1 MNDLRRHSCTKCLAS
16 FCLYRRLIGSIFTS
30 MNRIILSFVF
40 WLSFLPITGHAD
52 ILNPGTYVCVGMNDG
67 NGVAVQGTNKAFIKI
82 TINSDSTALVDKL
95 GDGTLVI
102 KSKVDYIP
110 DINKHLDQVIER
122 LKADSSVGG
131 SGMTKESIE
140 YQLKLNEW
148 LKARK
153 FEDGFLVS
161 YQSGDTGKPVGFYKT
176 YAIYTRYLL
185 FRKDN
190 QLILINA
197 DTFGHVTVAA
207 TVGYAEL
214 LFKRSEP

>member
-1 MNDLRRHSCTKCLAS
+1 
-16 FCLYRRLIGSIFTS
+16 
-30 MNRIILSFVF
+30 MNRIILLFA
-40 WLSFLPITGHAD
+40 FLLVIFPTPGVAGIP
-52 ILNPGTYVCVGMNDG
+52 NPGTYVCVGMNDG
-67 NGVAVQGTNKAFIKI
+67 NGIAVEGTNKAFIKI

-95 GDGTLVI
+95 GEGTLVI
-102 KSKVDYIP
+102 NSKVDYIP
-110 DINKHLDQVIER
+110 DVNKHFDQVIER

-131 SGMTKESIE
+131 FGMTKESIE

-148 LKARK
+148 LKARR

-190 QLILINA
+190 HLILINA
-197 DTFGHVTVAA
+197 NAFGHVAVAA

-214 LFKRSEP
+214 IFKRSEP